1 MPESSPVPGTARG
14 ARATGMLEFRD
25 YLHMVRRY
33 WVMVLVLTCLGV
45 GAGVAATVL
54 ITPRYEATTELYVS
68 VLGEQQ
74 GTEDLVRGSD
84 FARKSVASYVR
95 VATSDSVLDP
105 VIAELGL
112 AETGRELA
120 DDVEARAP
128 KDTSMVAITVT
139 KDDPML
145 AARIADAIGA
155 SLTRVV
161 ETQLEG
167 ANPDVGQ
174 AAVGPVRLTTVQPAS
189 PPQYPVAPRPVVNL
203 AAGLLGGLLLG
214 IGMAVL
220 RAMLDTRLHT
230 ADDIAEITDT
240 PVVGEIAFDKHA
252 KRSPLIVHT
261 PGLNPRAESFK
272 ALRTNLRFLA
282 TGSSGP
288 ETGRCIVFTSGSP
301 AEGKSTTSANLA
313 ISLAE
318 AGASVVLIDGDL
330 RRPRIAEHMGIEG
343 GVGLTDVLI
352 GQREPWEVIQRWG
365 SHGLH
370 VLPSGAVPPN
380 PSELLEA
387 PEMGELIEELAKQFQ
402 FVLID
407 APPVLLTTDA
417 SVISKYTDS
426 VVYLVAAGSTR
437 KRALDDGLRVLAT
450 GGARVWG
457 IVLSMVPQKNTRAY
471 GYGDYSARPP
481 HDQHGS
487 SSGARSS
494 WAQRRSAVKKGSSDS
509 SSLVE
514 QRTPELPVPVAELRQ
529 RM

>member
-1 MPESSPVPGTARG
+1 MTFMPESSPVPGTARG

-272 ALRTNLRFLA
+272 ALRPT
-282 TGSSGP
+282 
-288 ETGRCIVFTSGSP
+288 CVFS
-301 AEGKSTTSANLA
+301 
-313 ISLAE
+313 
-318 AGASVVLIDGDL
+318 
-330 RRPRIAEHMGIEG
+330 RR
-343 GVGLTDVLI
+343 
-352 GQREPWEVIQRWG
+352 GQV
-365 SHGLH
+365 
-370 VLPSGAVPPN
+370 
-380 PSELLEA
+380 
-387 PEMGELIEELAKQFQ
+387 
-402 FVLID
+402 
-407 APPVLLTTDA
+407 
-417 SVISKYTDS
+417 
-426 VVYLVAAGSTR
+426 
-437 KRALDDGLRVLAT
+437 
-450 GGARVWG
+450 
-457 IVLSMVPQKNTRAY
+457 
-471 GYGDYSARPP
+471 
-481 HDQHGS
+481 
-487 SSGARSS
+487 
-494 WAQRRSAVKKGSSDS
+494 AQRRDGAS
-509 SSLVE
+509 SSPPEALRKE
-514 QRTPELPVPVAELRQ
+514 NRRLPRTWPFPWLRRAPAWCSSTVIFAGRVSRNTWGSRAEWGSPMCSSVRGNPG
-529 RM
+529 R

>member
-1 MPESSPVPGTARG
+1 MTFMPESSPVPGTARG

-189 PPQYPVAPRPVVNL
+189 PAAVSCCAATGCEPCRGAAGWPPPGHRDGGAASNARHAAPYRGRHRGNHGYARRRRDRLRQARETL
-203 AAGLLGGLLLG
+203 AAH
-214 IGMAVL
+214 
-220 RAMLDTRLHT
+220 RA
-230 ADDIAEITDT
+230 
-240 PVVGEIAFDKHA
+240 HA
-252 KRSPLIVHT
+252 
-261 PGLNPRAESFK
+261 
-272 ALRTNLRFLA
+272 
-282 TGSSGP
+282 
-288 ETGRCIVFTSGSP
+288 
-301 AEGKSTTSANLA
+301 
-313 ISLAE
+313 
-318 AGASVVLIDGDL
+318 
-330 RRPRIAEHMGIEG
+330 GIESPG
-343 GVGLTDVLI
+343 GV
-352 GQREPWEVIQRWG
+352 
-365 SHGLH
+365 
-370 VLPSGAVPPN
+370 
-380 PSELLEA
+380 
-387 PEMGELIEELAKQFQ
+387 F
-402 FVLID
+402 
-407 APPVLLTTDA
+407 
-417 SVISKYTDS
+417 
-426 VVYLVAAGSTR
+426 
-437 KRALDDGLRVLAT
+437 
-450 GGARVWG
+450 
-457 IVLSMVPQKNTRAY
+457 
-471 GYGDYSARPP
+471 
-481 HDQHGS
+481 
-487 SSGARSS
+487 
-494 WAQRRSAVKKGSSDS
+494 
-509 SSLVE
+509 
-514 QRTPELPVPVAELRQ
+514 
-529 RM
+529 